1 MFKPFEN
8 ETASSAIYDLNL
20 ENGLDRINMYG
31 NLQITKDQAG
41 LKTAKALQEFV
52 NELVAVLEKEALPEK
67 LDIADKA
74 EVENPFI

>member
-41 LKTAKALQEFV
+41 LKTAKALRNSGERQREIIRV
-52 NELVAVLEKEALPEK
+52 GGREEQKGQGR
-67 LDIADKA
+67 
-74 EVENPFI
+74 